1 MFAEEDEFLRENRYS
16 NYGEVAS
23 NIEDFLKRISDKKK
37 STQNI
42 NSFED
47 MKKVLDSM
55 PEMRRESGNLNKHY
69 ELIDELIKKIKLRRL
84 LDIGEIEQSLVAKEN
99 KNESFKAIS
108 DIIPDEKFSSF
119 DLLRLCVLFN
129 LKYEGDPKAAQLF
142 SRLKERLGAEN
153 VSKADSYNKVIEFA
167 GKKQRVGSLF
177 MEDSMDLIKKKVTQ
191 HFKDIPNVYT
201 QFRPYAETLFEEAMK
216 GKLKET
222 EYVPT
227 DSRVNTKI
235 KQHTIFLYFI
245 GGITFAES
253 RVVKELR
260 LKYPDTE
267 FYLGGSHLL
276 HAVR

>member
-1 MFAEEDEFLRENRYS
+1 MFAEEDEFLKQNRYS

-23 NIEDFLKRISDKKK
+23 NIEDFLKKISDKKK
-37 STQNI
+37 NTQNI

-47 MKKVLDSM
+47 MKKVLDSL

-84 LDIGEIEQSLVAKEN
+84 LDLGEIEQSLVAKEN
-99 KNESFKAIS
+99 KNDSFKAIL
-108 DIIPDEKFSSF
+108 DIISDEKYASF

-142 SRLKERLGAEN
+142 AKLKERLGPEN
-153 VSKADSYNKVIEFA
+153 ASKVDAYHKVTEFA

-177 MEDSMDLIKKKVTQ
+177 SEDSMDLMKKRVTQ

-201 QFRPYAETLFEEAMK
+201 QYKPYAETLFEDAMK

-227 DSRVNTKI
+227 DSRANTKI
-235 KQHTIFLYFI
+235 KQQTVFLFFI
-245 GGITFAES
+245 GGITFAEA

-260 LKYPDTE
+260 IKYPDTE